1 MKKIISFILAIA
13 VIFSIVPTVSALDA
27 TNYSAASPIET
38 GTYIQA
44 DNVPFTDT
52 WYKFTAEEDQ
62 YYKVSIL
69 NQSVELRTNIYF
81 DSWQNASFLSG
92 LFNGK
97 LQVAIRDAYGLELAA
112 GYVRCGYEGSV
123 YLLLK
128 EGQTYYIG
136 FNSNYSGNYRFKVD
150 KLNDIGGNTQAEAT
164 GITATSQIVTMIDA
178 VNDKDW
184 FTFTT
189 DSDHSFYHFSVENL
203 NCDARLYFYL
213 YEYVEGAGLRDVC
226 SDYSSRSE
234 TSCFNVELK
243 DNTKYYYYVTSSA
256 VGGYVINVEQIYDE
270 VSAERSYAYEIE
282 RDVKITS
289 SYDGDS
295 DRDYYRFTT
304 GDEDAYYHIN
314 YKPLADVY
322 YYIGLYDKTGTK
334 LLGKENYGS
343 YSYNGTIKL
352 ENNAEYYLYFEGK
365 KAGNYEFS
373 VDTYPDPAADVKEAA
388 LEIQTDKKISATY
401 AGYGDVD
408 FYRFTTGK
416 EDAYYHVNYKP
427 LTDVY
432 YYINLYD
439 AAGTKLLGKENY
451 GTYSYN
457 GTVKLEKNTE
467 YYLSIKGKSAGN
479 YEISVDTHPDPAPD
493 VKEAALEI
501 QTDKKISA
509 TYAGYGDVDFY
520 RFTTGK
526 EDAYYHVN
534 YKPLTDV
541 YYYINLYDAAGT
553 KLLVKENNG
562 TYSYNGTVKLEKNTE
577 YYLSI
582 KGKSAGNYEIS
593 VDTFPD
599 PEGNDKANAFEIR
612 LNQEYKRDYAGNYD
626 GDWYSFATS
635 SDEVFIKLSYTSVT
649 DCGDYRLCLY
659 NEAGEELFSL
669 SGYGIRSS
677 SKGIKL
683 EKDSQYFLYV
693 KGQKTGDYKLQ
704 LSAIADPAG
713 EKKADAYEIS
723 LNTEIKADLV
733 ADSDVDWYKFTV
745 TDFENCRI
753 RLLNESG
760 YAKRVYLYSERDMG
774 LLNFSGTGNK
784 TIELE
789 GGTYYLVVY
798 ESAGFYSLAVGTCGG
813 GHVWEVKRVVKP
825 ATCGEKGRASY
836 CCTCCYETKTEDTPK
851 LTEHSFEWVTISEP
865 TVSADGKKRQEC
877 TVCSAYGDTQ
887 IIPRH
892 KRGDVDFDGYVTA
905 SDARFT
911 LRAAVGLEKC
921 ETGTIEFSVADADG
935 DSRIS
940 AADARIIL
948 RASVGLE
955 KLN

>member
-270 VSAERSYAYEIE
+270 VNAERSYAYEIE

-373 VDTYPDPAADVKEAA
+373 VDTYPDPAADVKEDA

-439 AAGTKLLGKENY
+439 AAGTKLLGKEN
-451 GTYSYN
+451 
-457 GTVKLEKNTE
+457 
-467 YYLSIKGKSAGN
+467 
-479 YEISVDTHPDPAPD
+479 
-493 VKEAALEI
+493 
-501 QTDKKISA
+501 
-509 TYAGYGDVDFY
+509 
-520 RFTTGK
+520 
-526 EDAYYHVN
+526 
-534 YKPLTDV
+534 
-541 YYYINLYDAAGT
+541 
-553 KLLVKENNG
+553 NG

-582 KGKSAGNYEIS
+582 KGKSAGNYEFS

-649 DCGDYRLCLY
+649 DCGDYCLCLY

-683 EKDSQYFLYV
+683 EKDSQYFLYAE
-693 KGQKTGDYKLQ
+693 GQKTGDYKLQ
-704 LSAIADPAG
+704 ISAIADPAG